1 MLQGKEMNPTQD
13 ICANR
18 HGGNALSASANRVT
32 DKKRD
37 MVRILNHLLFVDDAT
52 CDELE
57 VALNLSHQTCSARM
71 ADLKRAGHIFP
82 TVKRK
87 TRTGSLAQAWAKR

>member
-1 MLQGKEMNPTQD
+1 MNHTQD

-18 HGGNALSASANRVT
+18 HVGNALSASANCVT

-37 MVRILNHLLFVDDAT
+37 KARIMNHLLFVDDAT

-57 VALNLSHQTCSARM
+57 VALGLSHQTCSARM
-71 ADLKRAGHIFP
+71 ADLKRAGYIYP

-87 TRTGSLAQAWAKR
+87 TRTGSQAQAWAKR